1 MSQQINNS
9 NINYNDAI
17 EMLHGMFA
25 DWDKETLGIILE
37 SNNYHL
43 ESTIEQCLTMS
54 GGETSKSNDSQKQP
68 EKSESVDLLD
78 LGNDAAEKT
87 QIKQNE
93 TTLKKEK
100 T

>member
-1 MSQQINNS
+1 
-9 NINYNDAI
+9 
-17 EMLHGMFA
+17 MFA

-54 GGETSKSNDSQKQP
+54 GGENSKANDSQKQP

-78 LGNDAAEKT
+78 LGNDSAEKT
-87 QIKQNE
+87 QMKQNE
-93 TTLKKEK
+93 PTPKIEK